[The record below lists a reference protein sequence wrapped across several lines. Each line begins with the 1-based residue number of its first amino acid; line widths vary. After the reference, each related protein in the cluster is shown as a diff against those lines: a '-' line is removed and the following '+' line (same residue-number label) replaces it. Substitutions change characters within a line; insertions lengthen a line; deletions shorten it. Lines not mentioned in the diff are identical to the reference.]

1 MATPTEIEQL
11 AATVDSAWEDKTLLQ
26 QAAVQ
31 ATIRSV
37 IDGLDKGLY
46 RVAVEEAGQWQVH
59 AWLKKAIVLYFL
71 IQDKALTAAG
81 PWAFYDKIP
90 LKQNFTALGVRVV
103 PPATAR
109 YGACVRSGVV
119 LMASYVNIGA
129 YIDAHTMVD
138 IGAVIGS
145 CAQLGK
151 RIHVSAGA
159 VIGGVLEPIQEQPV
173 IIEDGAFIGAQC
185 VVAEGVWVQKEA
197 ILGAGV
203 TLTASTHI
211 VDVTQAGGPK
221 EYRGWVP
228 ARSVVIPGTY
238 PKQFPAGTY
247 QVPCA
252 LIIGQRTQQTDLKVS
267 LNQALRE
274 YQVSV

>member
-71 IQDKALTAAG
+71 IQDKTLTAAG

-129 YIDAHTMVD
+129 YVDAHTMVD

-151 RIHVSAGA
+151 HIHVSAGA

-173 IIEDGAFIGAQC
+173 IIEDGVFIGAQC

-211 VDVTQAGGPK
+211 VDVTQAAGSK

-238 PKQFPAGTY
+238 PKPFPAGIY

-274 YQVSV
+274 YHVSV